1 MTFQKHAGAVRR
13 FARLMRWANGLQ
25 QLPHRLVPPPFRL
38 LQIGSAFW
46 LSRALHTVARLDV
59 ATTLADQRQ
68 GVDALAQR
76 VSAHPDALGRLLR
89 MLAAHGVFEETSPGV
104 FRNNRVSDPL
114 RTDRPDCVRAMVLM
128 HGSPEMS
135 RPWFEHLEQGVR
147 QGVPPFRLCHGQ
159 DLFEH
164 LDRHPEFDRLF
175 AQAMDSVEA
184 LSGDA
189 FATDFDWARFSRLID
204 VGGSRGA
211 KAAAILRHHPGLSAL
226 VVDRA
231 AVAAE
236 ATRHWAERTDADALA
251 LRARM
256 AFQPGDLLQG
266 PLPPAQG
273 AGDAYLLSAV
283 LHGLDDDAC
292 VCALRQVAQAVGESG
307 ATVVVLDL
315 VLPPL
320 KADAAA
326 TAFDLQMFM
335 GTRGRERTDAEWQ
348 RLFQCA
354 GLHRVET
361 VGLRAMGSMQVLRGR
376 PCVTPASAPRS
387 RPPPPARRG

>member
-13 FARLMRWANGLQ
+13 FARVMRWGTWLQ
-25 QLPHRLVPPPFRL
+25 QLPQRLVPPPFRL

-46 LSRALHTVARLDV
+46 LSRALHAAARLDV
-59 ATTLADQRQ
+59 ATVLADQAL
-68 GVDALAQR
+68 DAEALAPR

-114 RTDRPDCVRAMVLM
+114 RTDRPGCVRAMVLM
-128 HGSPEMS
+128 HGGPDMS
-135 RPWFEHLEQGVR
+135 RPWFEQLEQGVR

-164 LDRHPEFDRLF
+164 LDQHPEFDRLF

-184 LSGDA
+184 LTGDA
-189 FATDFDWARFSRLID
+189 FATDFDWSRFSRLID

-211 KAAAILRHHPGLSAL
+211 KAAAILRRHPNLRAL

-231 AVAAE
+231 PVVAE
-236 ATRHWAERTDADALA
+236 AERHWAQRTDDDARA
-251 LRARM
+251 LRPRM
-256 AFQPGDLLQG
+256 AFQPGDVLQG
-266 PLPPAQG
+266 PLPPAG
-273 AGDAYLLSAV
+273 GVEDAYLLSAV

-292 VCALRQVAQAVGESG
+292 VRALRQVAQAVGASG
-307 ATVVVLDL
+307 ATVVVLEL
-315 VLPPL
+315 VLPAL

-335 GTRGRERTDAEWQ
+335 GTRGRERTDAEWL
-348 RLFQCA
+348 RLFQRA

-361 VGLRAMGSMQVLRGR
+361 VGLRALGSLQVLRVAQGF
-376 PCVTPASAPRS
+376 
-387 RPPPPARRG
+387 